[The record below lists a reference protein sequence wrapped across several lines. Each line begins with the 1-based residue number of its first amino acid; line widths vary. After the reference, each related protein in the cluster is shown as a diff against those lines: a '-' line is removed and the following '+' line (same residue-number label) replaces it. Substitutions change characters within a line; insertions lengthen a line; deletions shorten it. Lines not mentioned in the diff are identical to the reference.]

1 MAKLKK
7 VTGVSDPNEII
18 QKFKAQGLTSSA
30 LETLQSANS
39 IRILELKALK
49 QQHRAKLDAARFV
62 EEKERVERNRF
73 DQI

>member
-18 QKFKAQGLTSSA
+18 QKFKAQELTSSA
-30 LETLQSANS
+30 FETLQSTNS
-39 IRILELKALK
+39 SRILELKALK
-49 QQHRAKLDAARFV
+49 QQHREKLDAARFV
-62 EEKERVERNRF
+62 EERERVVRNRF